1 LALPRWCSGCG
12 LPLDSIGI
20 FNLAEDLRRDRRD
33 TTRLNAPY
41 THRCRY
47 HYPRGKRLRTTNSA
61 LEGTL
66 AFVALTLVLAVVLV
80 SCGGGGTAGS
90 SAGRGSS
97 STGKATTSEKST
109 THAPSGGGGKYGSSS
124 SAAKTTTNDAS
135 GGTLE
140 TIVIKETEFK
150 LSPSTVT
157 LSNPGTYAF
166 KAENK
171 GSAEHSLGI
180 EGEGVKSKGG
190 EAGEA
195 KLEQTLNPGQS
206 GVLTVSF
213 QKPGTFVMYCP
224 VIGHRLAGMKGEVV
238 VK

>member
-1 LALPRWCSGCG
+1 MLTPLPRG
-12 LPLDSIGI
+12 
-20 FNLAEDLRRDRRD
+20 R
-33 TTRLNAPY
+33 
-41 THRCRY
+41 
-47 HYPRGKRLRTTNSA
+47 RLRTMNSA
-61 LEGTL
+61 LKGAL
-66 AFVALTLVLAVVLV
+66 AVGALTLVLAVVLA
-80 SCGGGGTAGS
+80 SCDGGGGAGGS
-90 SAGRGSS
+90 SASGGSP
-97 STGKATTSEKST
+97 STGKATTSAKT
-109 THAPSGGGGKYGSSS
+109 TTSGPSGGTGKYGSSS
-124 SAAKTTTNDAS
+124 SAAKTTNDAS

-157 LSNPGTYAF
+157 LSKPGTYAF

-171 GSAEHSLGI
+171 GSAEHNLEI

-195 KLEQTLNPGQS
+195 KLEQNLGPGQS

-213 QKPGTFVMYCP
+213 QKPGTYEMYCP